1 MELQKKNK
9 RLLKMD
15 NKPKEQIAIAL
26 FTGAIISLF
35 LLIGNLVGEF
45 YLKIIVLLILI
56 GIILISLKVI
66 LDTSTDL
73 HFIGNIIRKILR
85 IKSKN

>member
-1 MELQKKNK
+1 
-9 RLLKMD
+9 MD

-35 LLIGNLVGEF
+35 LFIGNLVENF
-45 YLKIIVLLILI
+45 YLKILALLILI

-66 LDTSTDL
+66 LDPSTDL
-73 HFIGNIIRKILR
+73 HFIGNIIKKFLKIKKL
-85 IKSKN
+85 K

>member
-1 MELQKKNK
+1 
-9 RLLKMD
+9 MD

-35 LLIGNLVGEF
+35 LLIGNLVEES
-45 YLKIIVLLILI
+45 YLKIIVTLILI
-56 GIILISLKVI
+56 GIIFISLKII
-66 LDTSTDL
+66 LDPSTDL

>member
-1 MELQKKNK
+1 MK
-9 RLLKMD
+9 

-35 LLIGNLVGEF
+35 LLIGDLVENL
-45 YLKIIVLLILI
+45 YLKMLVLLILI

-66 LDTSTDL
+66 LDPSTDL
-73 HFIGNIIRKILR
+73 HFIGNIIRKFLK
-85 IKSKN
+85 IK

>member
-1 MELQKKNK
+1 
-9 RLLKMD
+9 MD

-35 LLIGNLVGEF
+35 LLIGNLVEEF
-45 YLKIIVLLILI
+45 YLKIIVILILV
-56 GIILISLKVI
+56 GIILISLKII

-73 HFIGNIIRKILR
+73 HFIGNAIRKILR
-85 IKSKN
+85 IKSNN

>member
-1 MELQKKNK
+1 
-9 RLLKMD
+9 MD

-35 LLIGNLVGEF
+35 LLIGDLVESF
-45 YLKIIVLLILI
+45 YLKILALFILI

-66 LDTSTDL
+66 LDPSTDL
-73 HFIGNIIRKILR
+73 HFIGNIIRKFLR
-85 IKSKN
+85 IK

>member
-1 MELQKKNK
+1 
-9 RLLKMD
+9 MD

-45 YLKIIVLLILI
+45 YLKIIVLLILV
-56 GIILISLKVI
+56 GIILISLKII

-73 HFIGNIIRKILR
+73 HFIGNTIRKILR
-85 IKSKN
+85 IKSNN